1 MNKLKLTVA
10 LLISAVVGILTPAC
24 STMTAPPAAPA
35 PVAVAATPAPAPK
48 AAPAPMAPAA
58 PAAAPRAA
66 STGGKSPHETT
77 SAKIDGNRVT
87 IIYGRPYS
95 KDPKT
100 GEPRKIWG
108 ALVPYDK
115 IWRTGSDE
123 ATTLITQQPI
133 NLGGTVI
140 PAGIYTL
147 FTFPTADGAAKLV
160 VNKTIGQW
168 GIDPYDEKQELARID
183 LKKDALDTPVDQ
195 FTISV
200 GKNPAGGGLI
210 KLMWETTQYSV
221 GYKIV
226 PPPLVTFPAPSPTA
240 TFKQRVGLTDIEI
253 VYSRPSLK
261 GRKAFGGLAPYG
273 EVWRTGAN
281 NATRITFSTPVKL
294 EGMPVPAGTY
304 EVFSIPGQ
312 DEWTVILQKA
322 SKQWGAYTYKQEND
336 TLRVKVKPTAPSV
349 MMESF
354 TIGLADLRD
363 ESATLYF
370 AWENTRVPV
379 QLTVDVAATIVPQI
393 EAAMASPDKKSAGF
407 YVQAAD
413 FYWEHNLDLAK
424 AAAWM
429 DLAVAAQP
437 DAYYMFYHQARV
449 LAKKGDKAGALA
461 AAQHSIEL
469 AEKDPSPAKEEYRR
483 LNQAVI
489 DSLK

>member
-1 MNKLKLTVA
+1 MNKLRLA
-10 LLISAVVGILTPAC
+10 LLAAVVGV
-24 STMTAPPAAPA
+24 STLLAQTPAAP
-35 PVAVAATPAPAPK
+35 PPDAPK
-48 AAPAPMAPAA
+48 G
-58 PAAAPRAA
+58 PRP
-66 STGGKSPHETT
+66 KLSPHETI
-77 SAKIDGNRVT
+77 SANIDKNRVT
-87 IIYGRPYS
+87 ITYGRPHS
-95 KDPKT
+95 QDPKT
-100 GEPRKIWG
+100 GEMRKIWG
-108 ALVPYDK
+108 TLVPYGK
-115 IWRTGSDE
+115 IWRTGADE
-123 ATTLITQQPI
+123 ATILINQQPI

-140 PAGIYTL
+140 PAGTYTL
-147 FTFPTADGAAKLV
+147 FTFPTEDGAAKLV
-160 VNKTIGQW
+160 VNKQIGQW

-183 LKKDALDTPVDQ
+183 LKKDVLETPVDQ
-195 FTISV
+195 FTMSI

-221 GYKIV
+221 GYKNV
-226 PPPLVTFPAPSPTA
+226 PAPLVTFPQPSPTA
-240 TFKQRVGLTDIEI
+240 TFKQRVGLTDIEL

-294 EGMPVPAGTY
+294 QGADVPAGTY
-304 EVFSIPGQ
+304 ELFSIPGQ

-336 TLRVKVKPTAPSV
+336 TVRVKAKPTAPSV
-349 MMESF
+349 TMETF
-354 TIGLADLRD
+354 TIGLQDLRD

-370 AWENTRVPV
+370 AWENTRVAL

-393 EAAMASPDKKSAGF
+393 EAAMASPDKKSPGF

-413 FYWEHNLDLAK
+413 FYWEHNLDMTK

-429 DLAVAAQP
+429 DQAVAAQP

-461 AAQHSIEL
+461 AAQHSIAL
-469 AEKDPSPAKEEYRR
+469 AEKDTGPAKEEYRR